1 MPGCKLDGAGKGDK
15 AVWRAYDKPCEALVT
30 ALVVSAARRRDDLV
44 ARLALELE
52 LELVEKEAA

>member
-30 ALVVSAARRRDDLV
+30 ALVVSAARPRDALV
-44 ARLALELE
+44 ARPELELE
-52 LELVEKEAA
+52 LELVEKAA